1 MKIGF
6 IGAGKVGTA
15 FGKFLMNQGIQVIGY
30 NSRSRK
36 SLENAINYT
45 NTKAFDKEALINVC
59 DVIFITVKDD
69 QIQNV
74 LETSIN
80 DFDDLKEKTFIHM
93 SGVHSSK
100 ILIKAHE
107 KGADIYALHP
117 LQSVSNIEK
126 AVKDFENT
134 YFSIESIGNKNK
146 HIEKILSSINHYFE
160 IESNKKSVYHMAA
173 CVFSNYLTTLMDFG
187 LELTS
192 SIGIDK
198 DQAFEAMLPLIN
210 GTIKNIQNN
219 GIEHS
224 LTGPLARGDVKTI
237 KSHLDTY
244 EKMNQEYKDFYQ
256 VMGLKT
262 LDYIEKNN
270 VQKTEIIKNMRNILE
285 GSHEKDHN

>member
-15 FGKFLMNQGIQVIGY
+15 FGKFLINHGIQVIGY
-30 NSRSRK
+30 NSRGK
-36 SLENAINYT
+36 ESLENAIQYT
-45 NTKAFDKEALINVC
+45 NTRAFEKEELINAA

-74 LETSIN
+74 IETSIN
-80 DFDDLKEKTFIHM
+80 AFSDLKEKTFIHM

-100 ILIKAHE
+100 VLIAAHR

-126 AVKDFENT
+126 AAKDFEDT
-134 YFSIESIGNKNK
+134 YFSMESIGKKNK
-146 HIEKILSSINHYFE
+146 HIEKILSTVNHYFE
-160 IESNKKSVYHMAA
+160 IEPDQKSVYHMAA
-173 CVFSNYLTTLMDFG
+173 CIFSNYLTTLMDFG

-198 DQAFEAMLPLIN
+198 DKAFEAMLPLIN
-210 GTIKNIQNN
+210 GTIKNIKNG

-224 LTGPLARGDVKTI
+224 LTGPLARGDVETI
-237 KSHLDTY
+237 KSHLASY
-244 EKMNQEYKDFYQ
+244 KKMNQEYKDFYQ

-262 LDYIEKNN
+262 LDYIEKNRI
-270 VQKTEIIKNMRNILE
+270 QRTETINNMRNILE
-285 GSHEKDHN
+285 GSHEKDNN